1 MILVENSKKKDRI
14 LIPYGDNSEMLSNPI
29 VHKHQ
34 HIYFYESV
42 NQRTIQEL
50 VIALRSASLYC
61 QNLQVELGLDKAP
74 PVHLHIHSYGGD
86 VYSGLAGA
94 SHILNNK
101 VPVYTYV
108 EGGVASAGTLLSLVG
123 KKRYMQEYGYMLIHQ
138 VSGWCMGNFEQIKDE
153 GKNLN
158 SLMGMLYDFYEKHSG
173 LKRSKI
179 EKVLK
184 RDIWFNS
191 KKCLKHGLIDEI
203 L

>member
-14 LIPYGDNSEMLSNPI
+14 LIPYGDNSEMISNPI

-86 VYSGLAGA
+86 VNAQAVLYL
-94 SHILNNK
+94 ILI
-101 VPVYTYV
+101 P
-108 EGGVASAGTLLSLVG
+108 LV
-123 KKRYMQEYGYMLIHQ
+123 
-138 VSGWCMGNFEQIKDE
+138 NFD
-153 GKNLN
+153 N
-158 SLMGMLYDFYEKHSG
+158 
-173 LKRSKI
+173 
-179 EKVLK
+179 
-184 RDIWFNS
+184 
-191 KKCLKHGLIDEI
+191 IDKWN
-203 L
+203 